1 MSKLVNQDGE
11 KISTI
16 RVAICVPAQDFC
28 AVGFAHDLARLAGF
42 MGSTR
47 PDVTVM
53 LFTSRGTIIPQQRT
67 ELVKYA
73 LQADATHIL
82 WLDSDMRFPKETMNR
97 LLAHNESIVGANY
110 STRRP
115 PITPTA
121 AHPNNVHEYTTPES
135 TGLVEVTRMGMGCM
149 LVNMDVYKKMTA
161 PWFALGYVP
170 SANDFVG
177 EDVFFCQKATATGF
191 PVLVDHDLSKEIIH
205 LGEFP
210 YQFTHPLLARAAQIA
225 HDAKQ
230 ASGSPESPEHGPQ

>member
-1 MSKLVNQDGE
+1 MTKLVNQDGE
-11 KISTI
+11 KIQKT
-16 RVAICVPAQDFC
+16 RVAICVPSQDYC

-47 PDVTVM
+47 PDVEVM

-73 LQADATHIL
+73 LKAEATHIL
-82 WLDSDMRFPKETMNR
+82 WLDSDMRFPKEVMNR
-97 LLAHNESIVGANY
+97 LLSHNESVVGANY

-121 AHPNNVHEYTTPES
+121 AHPNNEYEYTTPEAN
-135 TGLVEVTRMGMGCM
+135 GLVEVTRMGMGCM
-149 LVNMDVYKKMTA
+149 LVDMTVYKTMTA

-170 SANDFVG
+170 SQNDFVG
-177 EDVFFCQKATATGF
+177 EDVFFCQKAKSFGF
-191 PVLVDHDLSKEIIH
+191 PILCDHALSKDIVH

-210 YQFTHPLLARAAQIA
+210 YQFMHTLQARAAN
-225 HDAKQ
+225 DAL
-230 ASGSPESPEHGPQ
+230 AAAVTRESPESPANAPQ

>member
-1 MSKLVNQDGE
+1 MTKLVDKDGV
-11 KISTI
+11 KIKKT
-16 RVAICVPAQDFC
+16 RVAICVPSQDTC

-47 PDVTVM
+47 PDVEVM

-73 LQADATHIL
+73 LQHEATHIM
-82 WLDSDMRFPKETMNR
+82 WLDSDMRFPKETINR

-110 STRRP
+110 TTRRP

-121 AHPNNVHEYTTPES
+121 AHPNNLHEYTRPES

-149 LVNMDVYKKMTA
+149 LVDMKVYQDMPA

-170 SANDFVG
+170 SVNDFVG
-177 EDVFFCQKATATGF
+177 EDVFFCQKSKSLGF
-191 PVLVDHDLSKEIIH
+191 PVLCDHDLSKDIVH

-210 YQFTHPLLARAAQIA
+210 YQFTHAILAEAA
-225 HDAKQ
+225 AKRQ
-230 ASGSPESPEHGPQ
+230 SGSTESPANGPQ

>member
-1 MSKLVNQDGE
+1 MSKILNAAGE
-11 KISTI
+11 KQAAY
-16 RVAICVPAQDFC
+16 RVAICVPAQDTC

-47 PDVTVM
+47 PDVMVM

-67 ELVKYA
+67 ELVKFA

-82 WLDSDMRFPKETMNR
+82 WLDSDMRFPKETMSR
-97 LLAHNESIVGANY
+97 LLAHHESVVGCNY

-121 AHPNNVHEYTTPES
+121 AHPNNLHEFTTPET

-149 LVNMDVYKKMTA
+149 LVDMAVYKKMTA

-170 SANDFVG
+170 SVNDFVG
-177 EDVFFCQKATATGF
+177 EDVFFCQKATLSGF
-191 PVLVDHDLSKEIIH
+191 PVLVDHDLSKEIVH

-210 YQFTHPLLARAAQIA
+210 YQFTHTILARAAA
-225 HDAKQ
+225 ERQ
-230 ASGSPESPEHGPQ
+230 AGAIPESPANGTD